1 MYYNEST
8 GSYCND
14 FMEHII
20 DTGFRTDV
28 PYKIDKQKYDEI
40 LRKYNNG
47 SRFKDSDVVTFSMDY
62 SFHHFDKG
70 EDGETPY
77 LYSFF
82 AWPENPSDGSGD
94 FYDCILFEDYKYD
107 NKQKEAYEN
116 FVREL
121 MTSVIGVDIPTAIIE
136 KEKLEVELKN
146 KLNEIIE
153 FETII
158 KLAEI
163 KNGERTK
170 DKVE

>member
-1 MYYNEST
+1 MYYNPGT

-14 FMEHII
+14 FMEHIA
-20 DTGFRTDV
+20 DTELRTDV
-28 PYKIDKQKYDEI
+28 PYKLDKQKYDEI
-40 LRKYNNG
+40 LRKYNNS

-62 SFHHFDKG
+62 TFHDNSEG

-77 LYSFF
+77 MYAFF
-82 AWPENPSDGSGD
+82 AFPEKPEGSKD
-94 FYDCILFEDYKYD
+94 FYDCILFHDYGYN
-107 NKQKEAYEN
+107 NKHKEAYEN

-121 MTSVIGVDIPTAIIE
+121 MTSVIGVDIPTATKE
-136 KEKLEVELKN
+136 KEKLAAELKK
-146 KLNEIIE
+146 KLDDFSE
-153 FETII
+153 FEAII

>member
-1 MYYNEST
+1 MYYNPGT

-20 DTGFRTDV
+20 DTEFRTDV
-28 PYKIDKQKYDEI
+28 PYKIDKEKYNEI
-40 LRKYNNG
+40 LLKYNEC

-62 SFHHFDKG
+62 SFFRGSG
-70 EDGETPY
+70 ECENGETPY
-77 LYSFF
+77 MYGFF
-82 AWPENPSDGSGD
+82 VFPEKQEGSED
-94 FYDCILFEDYKYD
+94 FYDCMLFNAYAYD
-107 NKQKEAYEN
+107 NKHKEVYEN

-121 MTSVIGVDIPTAIIE
+121 MTSVIGVDVPTAIKE
-136 KEKLEVELKN
+136 KEKLAAELKK
-146 KLNEIIE
+146 KLDDFNE

>member
-14 FMEHII
+14 FMEHIA
-20 DTGFRTDV
+20 DTELRTDV

-40 LRKYNNG
+40 LLKYKNG
-47 SRFKDSDVVTFSMDY
+47 SRFKTTDVVTFSMDY
-62 SFHHFDKG
+62 TFHDSSEG

-77 LYSFF
+77 LYGFF
-82 AWPENPSDGSGD
+82 VWPENPSDGSGD
-94 FYDCILFEDYKYD
+94 FYDCILFEEL
-107 NKQKEAYEN
+107 NFSNHKEAYEN

-121 MTSVIGVDIPTAIIE
+121 MTSVIGVDIPTATKE
-136 KEKLEVELKN
+136 KEKLAAELKK
-146 KLNEIIE
+146 KLDDFSE
-153 FETII
+153 FEAII

>member
-14 FMEHII
+14 FMEHIA
-20 DTGFRTDV
+20 DTELRTDV

-40 LRKYNNG
+40 LLKYKNG
-47 SRFKDSDVVTFSMDY
+47 SRFKTTDVVTFAMDY
-62 SFHHFDKG
+62 SFHHCDKG

-77 LYSFF
+77 LYGFF

-94 FYDCILFEDYKYD
+94 FYDCILFEELNFSDH
-107 NKQKEAYEN
+107 KEAYEN
-116 FVREL
+116 FIKEL
-121 MTSVIGVDIPTAIIE
+121 TSCIIGVDVPTAVA
-136 KEKLEVELKN
+136 KKQELSAALK
-146 KLNEIIE
+146 KKMQELAE
-153 FETII
+153 FEAII

>member
-1 MYYNEST
+1 MYYNPGT

-14 FMEHII
+14 FMEHIA
-20 DTGFRTDV
+20 DTEFRTDV

-40 LRKYNNG
+40 LRKYNEG
-47 SRFKDSDVVTFSMDY
+47 TRFHDSDVVTFSMDY
-62 SFHHFDKG
+62 SFHGSSEG

-77 LYSFF
+77 MYGFF
-82 AWPENPSDGSGD
+82 AFPEKAEGSKD
-94 FYDCILFEDYKYD
+94 FYDCILFHDYEYD
-107 NKQKEAYEN
+107 NKHKEAYEN

-121 MTSVIGVDIPTAIIE
+121 MGSVIGVDIPTATRE
-136 KEKLEVELKN
+136 KEKLAAELKKN
-146 KLNEIIE
+146 LDDFTE
-153 FETII
+153 FEAII

>member
-1 MYYNEST
+1 MYYNPGT
-8 GSYCND
+8 GNYCND

-20 DTGFRTDV
+20 DTEFRTDV
-28 PYKIDKQKYDEI
+28 PYKIDKEKYNEI
-40 LRKYNNG
+40 LLKYNEC

-62 SFHHFDKG
+62 SFHHCGEG

-77 LYSFF
+77 LYGFF
-82 AWPENPSDGSGD
+82 VWPENPSDESGD

-121 MTSVIGVDIPTAIIE
+121 MTSVIGVDIPTATRE
-136 KEKLEVELKN
+136 KEKLADEFKKKHNDL
-146 KLNEIIE
+146 IE

>member
-1 MYYNEST
+1 MYYNPGT

-14 FMEHII
+14 FMEHIV
-20 DTGFRTDV
+20 DTEFRTDV
-28 PYKIDKQKYDEI
+28 PYKIDKQKYNEI
-40 LRKYNNG
+40 LLNYNEC

-62 SFHHFDKG
+62 CFHDSSEG

-77 LYSFF
+77 MYGFF
-82 AWPENPSDGSGD
+82 VFPEKPEGSED
-94 FYDCILFEDYKYD
+94 FYDCILFHDYDYDYKH
-107 NKQKEAYEN
+107 KEVYEN

-121 MTSVIGVDIPTAIIE
+121 MSSVIGVDIPTATKE
-136 KEKLEVELKN
+136 KEKLEDELKK
-146 KLNEIIE
+146 KLDEVTE
-153 FETII
+153 FESII

>member
-1 MYYNEST
+1 MYYNPGT

-14 FMEHII
+14 FMEHIA
-20 DTGFRTDV
+20 DTELRTDV

-40 LRKYNNG
+40 LRKYNE
-47 SRFKDSDVVTFSMDY
+47 STRFHDSDVVTFSMDY
-62 SFHHFDKG
+62 SFHDSSEG

-77 LYSFF
+77 MYAFF
-82 AWPENPSDGSGD
+82 AFPEKPEGSKD
-94 FYDCILFEDYKYD
+94 FYDCILFHDYDYD
-107 NKQKEAYEN
+107 NKHKEAYEN

-121 MTSVIGVDIPTAIIE
+121 MTSVIGVDIPTATKE
-136 KEKLEVELKN
+136 KEKLAAELKK
-146 KLNEIIE
+146 KLDDFSE
-153 FETII
+153 FEAII

>member
-1 MYYNEST
+1 MYYNPGT

-14 FMEHII
+14 FMEHIAN
-20 DTGFRTDV
+20 TELRTNV
-28 PYKIDKQKYDEI
+28 PYKIDKAMYDNI
-40 LRKYNNG
+40 LKKYNEN
-47 SRFKDSDVVTFSMDY
+47 SRFKTTDVVTFSMDY

-121 MTSVIGVDIPTAIIE
+121 MTSVIGVDIPTAMKE
-136 KEKLEVELKN
+136 KEKLDAELKKKHN
-146 KLNEIIE
+146 DFIE

-163 KNGERTK
+163 KNGERAK